1 MKIFNGSN
9 VNDLG
14 LIYDSSLEFKIC
26 CNINSCLVAVV
37 SCSPLEEVEVYSNSP
52 VNDLVSDSFSLSKLV

>member
-1 MKIFNGSN
+1 MFSGS
-9 VNDLG
+9 G
-14 LIYDSSLEFKIC
+14 
-26 CNINSCLVAVV
+26 VV